1 MRRYELYHDES
12 KEYGYWHGML
22 LVPVERKAIL
32 LEYLECARSNT
43 QYTKE
48 LGLKK
53 VKKESSK
60 IYRCAQ
66 AWLQVAV
73 GAFMYNFKGKPYP
86 LDLGKCVKG
95 KKQYDLFSDLIRAK
109 FILFREKD
117 NLANMIGHKDYG
129 SKVETTFRMGL
140 KGGLHFLGAPER
152 PMTIEKLHFD
162 GHEHYGRN
170 LDRTRIVER
179 LGGLRD
185 YCAVSDI
192 SDIIDDRSS
201 DHDRTDSQSY
211 EDCQLLQL
219 TDLLVG
225 SFRTILGC
233 STRPAH
239 QTLAYPVKTIIEKYH
254 EGVARMRY
262 SRWRESF
269 CISQCYLQDS
279 RWYFETI
286 DYEAKS
292 GELQQELF

>member
-1 MRRYELYHDES
+1 MYHDES
-12 KEYGYWHGML
+12 KEQGYWHGML
-22 LVPVERKAIL
+22 LVPVARKSIL
-32 LEYLECARSNT
+32 LEYLERARTNT

-73 GAFMYNFKGKPYP
+73 GALMYNFKGQPYV

-95 KKQYDLFSDLIRAK
+95 KKQYELFNELIRAK

-117 NLANMIGHKDYG
+117 NLSKMTGHADYG

-140 KGGLHFLGAPER
+140 KGGLHFLGGPER
-152 PMTIEKLHFD
+152 PMSIEKLHFD

-179 LGGLRD
+179 LEGLRD

-201 DHDRTDSQSY
+201 DHGKADSQSY

-219 TDLLVG
+219 TDLLIG

-239 QTLAYPVKTIIEKYH
+239 QKLAYPVQTIIEKYQQ
-254 EGVARMRY
+254 GIARMRH

-269 CISQCYLQDS
+269 CISQCYLQEE
-279 RWYFETI
+279 RWHFESI
-286 DYEAKS
+286 DYGAKVR
-292 GELQQELF
+292 ELQQELF

>member
-1 MRRYELYHDES
+1 MTRYELYHDES
-12 KEYGYWHGML
+12 KENGYWHGML
-22 LVPVERKAIL
+22 LVPVDRKSIL
-32 LEYLECARSNT
+32 LDYLECARSNT

-73 GAFMYNFKGKPYP
+73 GALMYNLKGKAYP
-86 LDLGKCVKG
+86 LDLGKCIKG
-95 KKQYDLFSDLIRAK
+95 KRQYELFHELIRAK

-117 NLANMIGHKDYG
+117 NLSKMIGHRDYG

-140 KGGLHFLGAPER
+140 KGGLHFLGGPER
-152 PMTIEKLHFD
+152 PIVIEKLHFD

-170 LDRTRIVER
+170 LDRARIVER
-179 LGGLRD
+179 LNGLRD

-201 DHDRTDSQSY
+201 DHDKSDSQSY
-211 EDCQLLQL
+211 ENCQLLQL

-225 SFRTILGC
+225 SFRTILGA
-233 STRPAH
+233 STRPVH
-239 QTLAYPVKTIIEKYH
+239 QKLAYPIKSIVDKYY
-254 EGVARMRY
+254 EGFARMRH
-262 SRWRESF
+262 SRWRTSF
-269 CISQCYLQDS
+269 CISQCYLEDE
-279 RWYFETI
+279 RWHFETI
-286 DYEAKS
+286 DYRAKS
-292 GELQQELF
+292 TKLQQELF